1 MEPIPLLSLASRKSA
16 WLATRQTTV
25 ADNIA
30 NMNTPGYRQKDV
42 APFSEVMAQTH
53 LQMASTDAGHLP
65 IAEAGT
71 INPTASDEDAGFE
84 VTESGNNVGLEA
96 QLGKAGDVSRD
107 YALTTNIVRSFHNLL
122 MASLRGN
129 S

>member
-42 APFSEVMAQTH
+42 APFSDVMAQTN
-53 LQMASTDAGHLP
+53 LQMASTDPGHLP
-65 IAEAGT
+65 VEGVST
-71 INPTASDEDAGFE
+71 IDATRTDEDGGFE
-84 VTESGNNVGLEA
+84 VTESGNTVGMEG
-96 QLGKAGDVSRD
+96 QLAKAGEVARD

-122 MASLRGN
+122 MASLKG
-129 S
+129 